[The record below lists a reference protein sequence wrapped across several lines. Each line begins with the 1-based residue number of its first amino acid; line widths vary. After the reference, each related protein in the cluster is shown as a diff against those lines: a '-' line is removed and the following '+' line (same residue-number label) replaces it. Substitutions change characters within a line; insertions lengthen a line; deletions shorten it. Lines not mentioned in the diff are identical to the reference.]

1 MIQKVEKAL
10 RDLMSMLQIAKLYDT
25 AHPEFFKFLD
35 ITYDSLQSVLKDVDE
50 VTIGIVGDEL
60 AFEKEILFDLSK
72 MLKTMILFLKAKGIE
87 RIVFT
92 RRFQKEELKKLT
104 DFLIMPKEEAK
115 KEIQDYLDSVGVK
128 NISAGKL
135 MSSGSVAKNKNDGIE
150 GVIDY
155 LNLYVNSAKSFSET
169 VENVLDK
176 KDVDHL
182 DLKFSLSNLMDNLHL
197 NHEELLKLT
206 TIKRYDLSTFTHII
220 NVSILAMYFSSKLGF
235 AKTDVLNIGI
245 SGLFHDVGKLYVSR
259 AIIKKPDKLT
269 EFEFEKIKNHV
280 ILGTEM
286 LLEYSDVLGTLPPVV
301 CFEHHLRYDLKG
313 YPKLPFSY
321 KQHVASLIVSICDVY
336 DALFQRRSYKKN
348 YPSNVV
354 YEIMIKEI
362 GKGFDPGLLEYFFRV
377 MGVWSI
383 GTIVKL
389 NNNRI
394 AVVRQENEENIFSP
408 KVEIISEGADKKET
422 IDLIAAPSLKIESVL
437 DPYSDGKDYLSLI

>member
-1 MIQKVEKAL
+1 
-10 RDLMSMLQIAKLYDT
+10 
-25 AHPEFFKFLD
+25 
-35 ITYDSLQSVLKDVDE
+35 
-50 VTIGIVGDEL
+50 
-60 AFEKEILFDLSK
+60 
-72 MLKTMILFLKAKGIE
+72 
-87 RIVFT
+87 
-92 RRFQKEELKKLT
+92 
-104 DFLIMPKEEAK
+104 MPKEETK
-115 KEIQDYLDSVGVK
+115 KEIQDYLDAVGVK

-135 MSSGSVAKNKNDGIE
+135 MSSGSVAKDKAEGIG

-286 LLEYSDVLGTLPPVV
+286 LLEYSDVLGILPPVV

-313 YPKLPFSY
+313 YPKLSFSY

-389 NNNRI
+389 NDNRI